1 MTRACTGLAVGVAIL
16 LLASAARLEAAC
28 SVSATGVSF
37 GTYDILAA
45 APNDSTGSVVLQCSP
60 SDKNIRVTLS
70 AGSSGT
76 YTARTLKQGSDQLL
90 YNLFRDAART
100 IVWGDGSGGTSVLLM
115 TNWTGGPNV
124 SQTHPIYGRMPAQQ
138 DAAAGT
144 YNDSVVVTIN
154 F

>member
-1 MTRACTGLAVGVAIL
+1 MTRTSAGLALGVAIL
-16 LLASAARLEAAC
+16 LLGSVARVEAAC
-28 SVSATGVSF
+28 SVSSSGVSF
-37 GTYDILAA
+37 GVYDILTP
-45 APNDSTGSVVLQCSP
+45 APNDSTGSVVLLCSP

-70 AGSSGT
+70 PGSSGT
-76 YTARTLKQGSDQLL
+76 YIARTLKQGSDQLL

-100 IVWGDGSGGTSVLLM
+100 IVWGDGSGGTSVLLV

-144 YNDSVVVTIN
+144 YNDSIVVTIN

>member
-1 MTRACTGLAVGVAIL
+1 MTRARVGMAAAVAIL
-16 LLASAARLEAAC
+16 LLGSAARVEAAC
-28 SVSATGVSF
+28 SVSSSGVSF
-37 GTYDILAA
+37 GTYDILST
-45 APNDSTGSVVLQCSP
+45 APNDSTGSVVLLCSP
-60 SDKNIRVTLS
+60 SDKNISVTLS

-100 IVWGDGSGGTSVLLM
+100 MVWGDGSGGTSLLLIP
-115 TNWTGGPNV
+115 NWTGGPNV
-124 SQTHPIYGRMPAQQ
+124 SQTHTIYGRMPAQQ

-144 YNDSVVVTIN
+144 YDDSIVVTIN